1 MVKFI
6 EYLEEG
12 DISGAAG
19 VLWPVMFRLLMA
31 CVIFI
36 IGRKIIRWVRKIIVN
51 AVTPKLEPAVAGFLQ
66 SSAGVLL
73 NLVLIFVIV
82 EYLGFSTASL
92 VTILGSAGLA
102 IGLALQGSLSNLAG
116 GVLLLVNKPFSIGDY
131 IVVGGLE
138 GTVKNIGVCYTKL
151 NTPDNRVVVLP
162 NGTLSNSNL
171 VNVSAE
177 KERRVDM
184 IIPIS
189 YEDDIRSVRQ
199 LLLSLAEADERI
211 LQKKPIEVYTK
222 EFGADSINLI
232 FRFWVKK
239 ADYWPVFFK
248 MQEDV
253 RYGFIEK
260 GFTIPF
266 HQIDVEIKNPGM
278 QKPESA
284 EAAQGERE

>member
-6 EYLEEG
+6 ELLQEG
-12 DISGAAG
+12 DISAAAEL
-19 VLWPVMFRLLMA
+19 VWPLIFKLIMA
-31 CVIFI
+31 VVIFI
-36 IGRKIIRWVRKIIVN
+36 IGRKIIRWTRKIIVN

-66 SSAGVLL
+66 SAAGVIL
-73 NLVLIFVIV
+73 NLVLIFAII

-131 IVVGGLE
+131 IIVGNME

-151 NTPDNRVVVLP
+151 NTPDNRMVVLP

-171 VNVSAE
+171 INVSAE
-177 KERRVDM
+177 PERRIDM

-189 YEDDIRSVRQ
+189 YSDDIRSVRSV
-199 LLLSLAEADERI
+199 LLDIAEEQTKI
-211 LQKKPIEVYTK
+211 LKHHSVDVLTK
-222 EFGADSINLI
+222 EFGADSINLV
-232 FRFWVKK
+232 FRFWVKRE
-239 ADYWPVFFK
+239 DYWSCFFET
-248 MQEDV
+248 QEQV
-253 RYGFIEK
+253 RYAFIEN

-266 HQIDVEIKNPGM
+266 HQIDVEIKNPSPKEGK
-278 QKPESA
+278 Q
-284 EAAQGERE
+284 

>member
-6 EYLEEG
+6 ELIQEG
-12 DISGAAG
+12 DLSGAAEL
-19 VLWPVMFRLLMA
+19 VWPLMVKLIMA
-31 CVIFI
+31 CVIFF
-36 IGRKIIRWVRKIIVN
+36 IGRKIIRWTRKIIVN
-51 AVTPKLEPAVAGFLQ
+51 AVTPRLEPAVAGFLQ
-66 SSAGVLL
+66 SAAGVLL
-73 NLVLIFVIV
+73 NLVLIFAIV

-131 IVVGGLE
+131 IVVGNME

-151 NTPDNRVVVLP
+151 NTPDNRLVVLP
-162 NGTLSNSNL
+162 NGSLSNSNL

-177 KERRVDM
+177 RERRIDM

-189 YEDDIRSVRQ
+189 YEDDIRSVRVM
-199 LLLSLAEADERI
+199 LHSIADRESRI
-211 LQKKPIEVYTK
+211 LRDRPVEVFTK

-232 FRFWVKK
+232 FRYWVKRE
-239 ADYWPVFFK
+239 DYWPCFFE
-248 MQEDV
+248 MQEEI
-253 RYGFIEK
+253 RYGFIEN

-266 HQIDVEIKNPGM
+266 RQIDIEIKNPAP
-278 QKPESA
+278 QEES
-284 EAAQGERE
+284 GKR